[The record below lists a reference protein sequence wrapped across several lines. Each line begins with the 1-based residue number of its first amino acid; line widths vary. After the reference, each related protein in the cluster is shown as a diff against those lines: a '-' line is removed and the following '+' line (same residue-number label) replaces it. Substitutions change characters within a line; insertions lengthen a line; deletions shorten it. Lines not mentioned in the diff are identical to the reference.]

1 MSDYLAAYPFY
12 SHNDRWF
19 RYLRDIVLG
28 PKAYQD
34 TMMRMLA
41 HHNYELSTATSRLW
55 MSERQVLSLH
65 AQGHVIGMHSFSHPT
80 RMSKMDRAKQTKEYR
95 RNKEHLCKILGLKRI
110 MAMSHPCGNYNTD
123 TLSILHELEVEIGF
137 NSSMADV
144 PERGLLEI
152 PREDPAN
159 ILIQMKT

>member
-12 SHNDRWF
+12 SQNDRWF

-34 TMMRMLA
+34 TMMRMLKR
-41 HHNYELSTATSRLW
+41 HNYEISTATSRLW

-80 RMSKMDRAKQTKEYR
+80 AMSQLTRAEQKKEYF
-95 RNKEHLCKILGLKRI
+95 RNKRTSMPDPWSRPHQR
-110 MAMSHPCGNYNTD
+110 N
-123 TLSILHELEVEIGF
+123 V
-137 NSSMADV
+137 SSVWKLQPGYAFHT
-144 PERGLLEI
+144 ERNESRNRLQFKYGKC
-152 PREDPAN
+152 PRQRPP
-159 ILIQMKT
+159 